1 MKHLFTLNPLILKY
15 KSKLIAGILF
25 ISLSNIFR
33 IFQPQAIREALDEIV
48 AFVKLNPEQRNGE
61 ELISNLMYFG
71 LIVLGCALMMGIF
84 MYFMRQTIIV
94 MSRLIEYDQRKEIF
108 DHYLSLDAGFYK
120 KFKIGDVMSRIS
132 EDVNKVR
139 MYLGPAFLYGFN
151 LITLFIIVIVTM
163 FKVNFWLSVYT
174 LLPLPLLSFIIY
186 KVSNLINKRSE
197 KIQRQLARLT
207 SMAQE
212 AFSGIRIIKSFNRE
226 ENWKQ
231 KFDLES
237 NRYKDLS
244 LELNRVE
251 ALFFPSMFLL
261 IGLSTLITIYV
272 GGLDVFKGTVT
283 PGNIAEF
290 VIYINM
296 LTWPVSAIGWCASII
311 QQAEASQKRINEF
324 LNLSPQVKTKIQA
337 DKFPEPLD
345 INFDHVS
352 FHYPENEIEA
362 LKEISFSLPHG
373 KHIAIVGKT
382 ASGKS
387 TIAELLVRMYDPNS
401 GAISIGGNDI
411 RNLDLIQLRK
421 AISYVPQDVFLFSDT
436 IAANILFGEDNHV
449 VNTMEKIQRASE
461 AAAIDKEIESFSNQY
476 QTIMGERGVTLSGG
490 QKQRISLARALMKPA
505 SIFILDDCLSAVDAN
520 TEEHILRELN
530 QELQNKSLI
539 LISHRLSQTKEMDEI
554 LVIDHHRIVERG
566 NFEELIE
573 AKGLFWKMYQTEI
586 AGRNED
592 YLIAVR

>member
-1 MKHLFTLNPLILKY
+1 LKHLFTLNPLILKY

>member
-345 INFDHVS
+345 INFDLVS

-401 GAISIGGNDI
+401 GAISIGGKDI

>member
-324 LNLSPQVKTKIQA
+324 LNLSPKVKTKIQA

-345 INFDHVS
+345 INFDLVS

>member
-1 MKHLFTLNPLILKY
+1 LKHLFTLNPLILKY

-324 LNLSPQVKTKIQA
+324 LNLSPKVKTKIQA

-345 INFDHVS
+345 INFDLVS

-401 GAISIGGNDI
+401 GAISIGGKDI

>member
-1 MKHLFTLNPLILKY
+1 LKHLFTLNPLILKY

-251 ALFFPSMFLL
+251 ALIFPSMFLL

-324 LNLSPQVKTKIQA
+324 LNLSPKVKTKIQA

>member
-401 GAISIGGNDI
+401 GAISIGGKDI

>member
-345 INFDHVS
+345 INFDLVS